1 VPFSGV
7 VHCEVATQAALASD
21 IKDMP
26 MKTLFIGNLA
36 TDATEQEITEL
47 FAAYGTVR
55 KIELPRDIF
64 TGRNKGFAFIDM
76 EGHEAR
82 AAMSALN
89 GKPFKDKMLKVT
101 DEKPKAKG
109 RGGRRR

>member
-1 VPFSGV
+1 
-7 VHCEVATQAALASD
+7 
-21 IKDMP
+21 

-36 TDATEQEITEL
+36 PEATEEELTEL
-47 FAAYGTVR
+47 FAGFGTVR

-64 TGRNKGFAFIDM
+64 TGRNKGFAFIGM

-82 AAMSALN
+82 AAMAGLN
-89 GKPFKDKMLKVT
+89 GKPFKDKMLKVR
-101 DEKPKAKG
+101 DEKPKPKG